1 MVLRRAACLGQPPA
15 WIQRTHMR
23 SLHPVTFSLLCAIT
37 LAAQP
42 ATKPSLRLEVDG
54 TDAARNFFHAKGTMP
69 VAPGVLT
76 LAYPEWIP
84 GNHRPSGPVMNMTGL
99 RIEGGGKNIRWQRDL
114 KNMYEIHVQVPAGV
128 NEITASF
135 DEITNTGVAGGS
147 GPSASENVLDVNW
160 NQVVLY
166 PANASSDDVQVKA
179 SIHLPEGW
187 KFGTALT
194 PSGQNDSIVEF
205 EPVSLTTL
213 VDSPLIAGSHY
224 KQIELTNAGESPRHV
239 IDLVGE
245 SEAAINMS
253 ASDITAYKKLVAE
266 TGALFGARHYRHYDL
281 LLTLSDEVGG
291 RGLEHHESSDNA
303 PGEKGLTDPSTHL
316 LNAGLMP
323 HEFTHSWNGKYRRPT
338 GLATRNYQEPMTGD
352 LLWVYEGLTDYLG
365 NVLTARTGLWTPKQ
379 YQESLAETAAALD
392 HRAGR
397 SWRSLE
403 DTAVSVQML
412 RLAPGGWQN
421 WRRGLDYYP
430 EGELIWL
437 EVDTRIRQLTNNQK
451 SLDDFCRAFHGG
463 QSGPPTVVPYNFN
476 DIVTALNAVA
486 PYDWASLLNERVNA
500 VQPRAPLGG
509 IEQGGWRLVYN
520 DTPNE
525 MAKALEGVAKMAN
538 FTYSLGFYVSAE
550 SGALGDVIVGSPAFK
565 AGLGPGMKLIAVNGR
580 KYSGSRLNA
589 ALGASRGTSQPIDL
603 LVENAHKFKTY
614 TIGYHD
620 GPRHPHLVRVA
631 DKPDLLDDV
640 IKPRTGGPTPV
651 SQ

>member
-1 MVLRRAACLGQPPA
+1 MARSIRLLALLFCTAALFAQ
-15 WIQRTHMR
+15 T
-23 SLHPVTFSLLCAIT
+23 VTR
-37 LAAQP
+37 
-42 ATKPSLRLEVDG
+42 PSLRLEVDA
-54 TDAARNFFHAKGTMP
+54 TDAARNFFHAKVTMP
-69 VAPGVLT
+69 VTPGQLT

-84 GNHRPSGPVMNMTGL
+84 GNHRPSGPIMNMTGL
-99 RIEGGGKNIRWQRDL
+99 HIEGGGKAIPWQRDL
-114 KNMYEIHVQVPAGV
+114 RQMYEIHVQVPAGV
-128 NEITASF
+128 GEITASF
-135 DEITNTGVAGGS
+135 DEITNSGVAGGS
-147 GPSASENVLDVNW
+147 GASASENVLDVNW

-166 PANASSDDVQVKA
+166 PANASSDDVQVKP
-179 SIHLPEGW
+179 SIHLPDGW

-194 PSGQNDSIVEF
+194 VADQSSGLVEF

-224 KQIELTNAGESPRHV
+224 RRIELTAAGESPRHL

-253 ASDITAYKKLVAE
+253 ASDVAAYKRLVAE

-323 HEFTHSWNGKYRRPT
+323 HEFTHSWNGKYRRPA

-365 NVLTARTGLWTPKQ
+365 NVLTGRIGLWTQKQ
-379 YQESLAETAAALD
+379 YQESLAETAASLD
-392 HRAGR
+392 YRAGR

-451 SLDDFCRAFHGG
+451 SLDDFCHAFYGG
-463 QSGPPTVVPYNFN
+463 QSGPPTVVPYSF
-476 DIVTALNAVA
+476 DDVVRALNAVA
-486 PYDWASLLNERVNA
+486 PYDWAALLRDRVYA

-525 MAKALEGVAKMAN
+525 MMKAVEGVARMAN

-550 SGALGDVIVGSPAFK
+550 SGTLGDVIVGSPAFK
-565 AGLGPGMKLIAVNGR
+565 AGLGPGMKMIAVNGR

-589 ALGASRGTSQPIDL
+589 ALVASRGTNQPVEL

-614 TIGYHD
+614 TIDYHD
-620 GPRHPHLVRVA
+620 GPRHPHLERVA

-640 IKPRTGGPTPV
+640 IKPRTGAPTRV

>member
-1 MVLRRAACLGQPPA
+1 MVRSIRLLALLFCTAALFAQ
-15 WIQRTHMR
+15 T
-23 SLHPVTFSLLCAIT
+23 VTR
-37 LAAQP
+37 
-42 ATKPSLRLEVDG
+42 PSLRLEVDA
-54 TDAARNFFHAKGTMP
+54 TDAARNFFHAKVTMP
-69 VAPGVLT
+69 VTPGQLT

-84 GNHRPSGPVMNMTGL
+84 GNHRPSGPIMNMTGL
-99 RIEGGGKNIRWQRDL
+99 HIEGGGKTISWQRDL
-114 KNMYEIHVQVPAGV
+114 RQMYEIHVQVPAGV
-128 NEITASF
+128 GEITASF
-135 DEITNTGVAGGS
+135 DEITNSGVAGGS
-147 GPSASENVLDVNW
+147 GASASENVLDVNW

-166 PANASSDDVQVKA
+166 PANASSDDVQVKP
-179 SIHLPEGW
+179 SIHLPDGW

-194 PSGQNDSIVEF
+194 VAGQSGGLVEF

-224 KQIELTNAGESPRHV
+224 RQIELTPAGESPRHV
-239 IDLVGE
+239 IDLVGG

-253 ASDITAYKKLVAE
+253 ASDVAAYKRLVAE

-323 HEFTHSWNGKYRRPT
+323 HEFTHSWNGKYRRPA

-365 NVLTARTGLWTPKQ
+365 NVLTGRIGLWTQKQ
-379 YQESLAETAAALD
+379 YQESLAETAASLD
-392 HRAGR
+392 YRAGR

-430 EGELIWL
+430 EGELVWL

-451 SLDDFCRAFHGG
+451 SLDDFCRAFYGG
-463 QSGPPTVVPYNFN
+463 QSGPPTVVPYSF
-476 DIVTALNAVA
+476 DDVVRALNAVA
-486 PYDWASLLNERVNA
+486 PYDWAALLRDRVYA

-525 MAKALEGVAKMAN
+525 MMKAVEGVARMAN

-550 SGALGDVIVGSPAFK
+550 SGTLGDVIVGSPAFK
-565 AGLGPGMKLIAVNGR
+565 AGLGPGMKMIAVNGR

-589 ALGASRGTSQPIDL
+589 ALVASRGTNQPVEL

-614 TIGYHD
+614 TIDYHD
-620 GPRHPHLVRVA
+620 GPRHPHLERVA

-640 IKPRTGGPTPV
+640 IKPRTGAPTRV

>member
-1 MVLRRAACLGQPPA
+1 
-15 WIQRTHMR
+15 MR
-23 SLHPVTFSLLCAIT
+23 SRHSAAVVLLFCAVS
-37 LAAQP
+37 LAAQAP
-42 ATKPSLRLEVDG
+42 SRPSLRLEVDA
-54 TDAARNFFHAKGTMP
+54 TDAARNFFHAKVTMP
-69 VAPGVLT
+69 VAPGALT

-84 GNHRPSGPVMNMTGL
+84 GNHRPSGPIMNMTGL
-99 RIEGGGKNIRWQRDL
+99 RIEGGGKTVPWQRDL
-114 KNMYEIHVQVPAGV
+114 KDMYEIHVQVPAGV

-135 DEITNTGVAGGS
+135 DEITNSSVAGGS
-147 GPSASENVLDVNW
+147 GASASENVLDVNW

-166 PANASSDDVQVKA
+166 PANAASDDVQVKA
-179 SIHLPEGW
+179 SIHLPDGW

-194 PSGQNDSIVEF
+194 PARQNGSAVEF

-224 KQIELTNAGESPRHV
+224 RQVELTGAGESPRHV
-239 IDLVGE
+239 IDIVGE

-253 ASDITAYKKLVAE
+253 ASDVTAYKKLVAE

-323 HEFTHSWNGKYRRPT
+323 HEFTHSWNGKYRRPA

-397 SWRSLE
+397 AWRSLE

-463 QSGPPTVVPYNFN
+463 QSGPPAVVPYNF
-476 DIVTALNAVA
+476 DDLVRALNAVA
-486 PYDWASLLNERVNA
+486 PYDWAALLRDRVYA

-525 MAKALEGVAKMAN
+525 MMKAVEGVARMAN

-550 SGALGDVIVGSPAFK
+550 SGTLGDVIVGSPAFK
-565 AGLGPGMKLIAVNGR
+565 AGLGPGMKMIAVNGR

-589 ALGASRGTSQPIDL
+589 ALVASRGTNQPIEL
-603 LVENAHKFKTY
+603 IVENAHHFQTY
-614 TIGYHD
+614 TLDYHD
-620 GPRHPHLVRVA
+620 GPRHPHLERA
-631 DKPDLLDDV
+631 ANKPDLLDDV
-640 IKPRTGGPTPV
+640 LKPRTGVPTPV

>member
-1 MVLRRAACLGQPPA
+1 MR
-15 WIQRTHMR
+15 WIY
-23 SLHPVTFSLLCAIT
+23 SAILSFFCAVTLV
-37 LAAQP
+37 AQAP
-42 ATKPSLRLEVDG
+42 SKPSFRLEVDA
-54 TDAARNFFHAKGTMP
+54 TDASRNFFHAKVTMP
-69 VAPGVLT
+69 VTSGALT

-84 GNHRPSGPVMNMTGL
+84 GNHRPSGPIMNMTGL
-99 RIEGGGKNIRWQRDL
+99 RIEGGGKTIPWQRDL
-114 KNMYEIHVQVPAGV
+114 KDMYAVHVQVPAGV

-135 DEITNTGVAGGS
+135 DEITNSGVAGGS
-147 GPSASENVLDVNW
+147 GASASENVLDVNW
-160 NQVVLY
+160 NQLVLY
-166 PANASSDDVQVKA
+166 PANAASDDVQVKA
-179 SIHLPEGW
+179 SIHLPDGW

-194 PSGQNDSIVEF
+194 PVNQNGSAVEF
-205 EPVSLTTL
+205 QPVSLTTL

-224 KQIELTNAGESPRHV
+224 RQVELTASGETPRHV
-239 IDLVGE
+239 IDIVGE

-253 ASDITAYKKLVAE
+253 ASDVTAYKKLVAE

-303 PGEKGLTDPSTHL
+303 PGEKGLTDPNTHL

-338 GLATRNYQEPMTGD
+338 GLAIRNYQEPMTGD

-365 NVLTARTGLWTPKQ
+365 NILTARIGLWTPKQ
-379 YQESLAETAAALD
+379 YQESIAETAAALD

-463 QSGPPTVVPYNFN
+463 QSGPPAVVPYNFD
-476 DIVTALNAVA
+476 DIVKGLNAVA

-525 MAKALEGVAKMAN
+525 MMKATEGVARMAS
-538 FTYSLGFYVSAE
+538 FTYSLGFYVSGE

-565 AGLGPGMKLIAVNGR
+565 AGIGPGMKLIAVNGR
-580 KYSGSRLNA
+580 KYSGSSLNT
-589 ALGASRGTSQPIDL
+589 ALITSRGTNQPIEL
-603 LVENAHKFKTY
+603 LIENAHKFKTY
-614 TIGYHD
+614 TIDYHD
-620 GPRHPHLVRVA
+620 GPRHPHLERVPE
-631 DKPDLLDDV
+631 KPDLLDDV
-640 IKPRTGGPTPV
+640 IKPKSGASTPV

>member
-1 MVLRRAACLGQPPA
+1 
-15 WIQRTHMR
+15 MR
-23 SLHPVTFSLLCAIT
+23 SIHSAILSLFCAVS
-37 LAAQP
+37 LVAQAP
-42 ATKPSLRLEVDG
+42 SKPTIRLEVDG
-54 TDAARNFFHAKGTMP
+54 TDAARNFFHAKVTLA
-69 VAPGVLT
+69 VSPGALT

-84 GNHRPSGPVMNMTGL
+84 GNHRPSGPIMNMTGL
-99 RIEGGGKNIRWQRDL
+99 RIEGGGKTIPWQRDP
-114 KNMYEIHVQVPAGV
+114 KDMYAVHVQVPAGV
-128 NEITASF
+128 SEIVASF
-135 DEITNTGVAGGS
+135 DEITNSGVAGGS
-147 GPSASENVLDVNW
+147 GASASENVLDVNW
-160 NQVVLY
+160 NQLVLY
-166 PANASSDDVQVKA
+166 PANAASDDVQVKA
-179 SIHLPEGW
+179 SIHLPDGW

-194 PSGQNDSIVEF
+194 PTGQNGSVVEF

-213 VDSPLIAGSHY
+213 VDSPLIAGSHHR
-224 KQIELTNAGESPRHV
+224 QIELTPAGESPRHV

-253 ASDITAYKKLVAE
+253 ASDVSAYKKLVAE

-303 PGEKGLTDPSTHL
+303 PGEKALSDPSTHL
-316 LNAGLMP
+316 LNAGLLP
-323 HEFTHSWNGKYRRPT
+323 HEFTHSWNGKYRRPV

-403 DTAVSVQML
+403 DSAVSVQML

-463 QSGPPTVVPYNFN
+463 QSGPPAVFPYNFD
-476 DIVTALNAVA
+476 DIVRALNAVA
-486 PYDWASLLNERVNA
+486 PYDWAGLLRDHVYA

-525 MAKALEGVAKMAN
+525 MMKATEGVAKMAN
-538 FTYSLGFYVSAE
+538 FTYSLGFYVSGE
-550 SGALGDVIVGSPAFK
+550 SATLGDVIVGSPAFK
-565 AGLGPGMKLIAVNGR
+565 AGLGPGMKMIAVNGR
-580 KYSGSRLNA
+580 KYSSSRLNA
-589 ALGASRGTSQPIDL
+589 ALTASRGTNQPIEL

-614 TIGYHD
+614 ALDYHD
-620 GPRHPHLVRVA
+620 GPRHPHLERVP
-631 DKPDLLDDV
+631 DKADLLDDV
-640 IKPRTGGPTPV
+640 IKPRSEASTRV

>member
-1 MVLRRAACLGQPPA
+1 MRRIAP
-15 WIQRTHMR
+15 
-23 SLHPVTFSLLCAIT
+23 LLCLLCIS
-37 LAAQP
+37 LFAQ
-42 ATKPSLRLEVDG
+42 TVSKPLSKSTIRLEVDA
-54 TDAARNFFHAKGTMP
+54 TDPGRNFFHAKLTMP
-69 VAPGVLT
+69 VSPGPLT

-84 GNHRPSGPVMNMTGL
+84 GNHRPSGPIVNMTGL
-99 RIEGGGKNIRWQRDL
+99 HIQAAGHEIAWQRDL
-114 KNMYEIHVQVPAGV
+114 KQMYEIHLQVPAGV
-128 NEITASF
+128 SEITASL

-166 PANASSDDVQVKA
+166 PANASSDDVQVTP
-179 SIHLPEGW
+179 SIHLPDGW
-187 KFGTALT
+187 KFGTALNVAT
-194 PSGQNDSIVEF
+194 QNGSVVAF

-224 KQIELTNAGESPRHV
+224 KQIELTGPGESPKHV
-239 IDLVGE
+239 MDLVGE
-245 SEAAINMS
+245 SDAAINMS
-253 ASDITAYKKLVAE
+253 ASDIAAYKRLVAE
-266 TGALFGARHYRHYDL
+266 TGALFGARHYRQYHI

-291 RGLEHHESSDNA
+291 RGLEHHESSDNG
-303 PGEKGLTDPSTHL
+303 PGEKALTDPSTHL

-365 NVLTARTGLWTPKQ
+365 NVLTARIGLWTPKQ

-437 EVDTRIRQLTNNQK
+437 EVDTKIRQLTNNQR
-451 SLDDFCRAFHGG
+451 SLNDFCKAFHGG
-463 QSGPPTVVPYNFN
+463 QSGPPKVVPYTFN
-476 DIVTALNAVA
+476 DVVRALNEVA
-486 PYDWASLLNERVNA
+486 PYDWAALLNERVNSI
-500 VQPRAPLGG
+500 QPHAPMGG

-525 MAKALEGVAKMAN
+525 LMRATEGVAKMAS
-538 FTYSLGFYVSAE
+538 FTYSLGFWINQE
-550 SGALGDVIVGSPAFK
+550 SGNFGDVIVGSPAFK

-580 KYSGSRLNA
+580 KWSSTALNA
-589 ALGASRGTSQPIDL
+589 ALLASRNSKQPIEL
-603 LVENAHKFKTY
+603 VVENAHHFKTY
-614 TIGYHD
+614 SIDYHD
-620 GPRHPHLVRVA
+620 GPRHPHLERVS
-631 DKPDLLDDV
+631 DKPDLLGDILKARATAAPV
-640 IKPRTGGPTPV
+640 RV

>member
-1 MVLRRAACLGQPPA
+1 MR
-15 WIQRTHMR
+15 WID
-23 SLHPVTFSLLCAIT
+23 SAILSFFFTVT
-37 LAAQP
+37 LAAQAP
-42 ATKPSLRLEVDG
+42 SKPSLRLEVDA
-54 TDAARNFFHAKGTMP
+54 TDAARNFFHAKMTMAVTP
-69 VAPGVLT
+69 SALT

-84 GNHRPSGPVMNMTGL
+84 GNHRPSGPIMNMTGL
-99 RIEGGGKNIRWQRDL
+99 RIEGGGKTIPWQRDL
-114 KNMYEIHVQVPAGV
+114 KDMYAVHVQVPAGV
-128 NEITASF
+128 SEITASF
-135 DEITNTGVAGGS
+135 DEITNSGVAGGS
-147 GPSASENVLDVNW
+147 GASASENVLDVNW
-160 NQVVLY
+160 NQLVLY
-166 PANASSDDVQVKA
+166 PANAPSDDVQVKA
-179 SIHLPEGW
+179 SIHLPDGW

-194 PSGQNDSIVEF
+194 VAGQNDSIVEF

-463 QSGPPTVVPYNFN
+463 QSGPPAVVPYNFN
-476 DIVTALNAVA
+476 DIIKGLNAVA
-486 PYDWASLLNERVNA
+486 PYDWASLLNERVNT
-500 VQPRAPLGG
+500 VQPRAPLAG

-550 SGALGDVIVGSPAFK
+550 GGTLGDVIVGSPAFK
-565 AGLGPGMKLIAVNGR
+565 AGLGPGMKMIAVNGR

-589 ALGASRGTSQPIDL
+589 ALTASRGTNQPIEL

-614 TIGYHD
+614 TIDYHD
-620 GPRHPHLVRVA
+620 GPRHPHLERVPE
-631 DKPDLLDDV
+631 KTDLLDDL
-640 IKPRTGGPTPV
+640 IQPRAGENSGNF
-651 SQ
+651 

>member
-1 MVLRRAACLGQPPA
+1 MARSIRLLALLFCTAALFAQ
-15 WIQRTHMR
+15 T
-23 SLHPVTFSLLCAIT
+23 VTR
-37 LAAQP
+37 
-42 ATKPSLRLEVDG
+42 PSLRLEVDA
-54 TDAARNFFHAKGTMP
+54 TDAARNFFHAKVTMP
-69 VAPGVLT
+69 VTPGQLT

-84 GNHRPSGPVMNMTGL
+84 GNHRPSGPIMNMTGL
-99 RIEGGGKNIRWQRDL
+99 HIEGGGKAIPWQRDL
-114 KNMYEIHVQVPAGV
+114 RQMYEIHVQVPAGV
-128 NEITASF
+128 GEITASF
-135 DEITNTGVAGGS
+135 DEITNSGVAGGS
-147 GPSASENVLDVNW
+147 GASASENVLDVNW

-166 PANASSDDVQVKA
+166 PANASSDDVQVKP
-179 SIHLPEGW
+179 SIHLPDGW

-194 PSGQNDSIVEF
+194 VADQSSGLVEF

-224 KQIELTNAGESPRHV
+224 RRIELTAAGESPRHL

-253 ASDITAYKKLVAE
+253 ASDVAAYKRLVAE

-323 HEFTHSWNGKYRRPT
+323 HEFTHSWNGKYRRPA

-365 NVLTARTGLWTPKQ
+365 NVLTGRIGLWTQKQ
-379 YQESLAETAAALD
+379 YQESLAETAASLD
-392 HRAGR
+392 YRAGR

-451 SLDDFCRAFHGG
+451 SLDDFCHAFYGG
-463 QSGPPTVVPYNFN
+463 QSGPPTVVPYSF
-476 DIVTALNAVA
+476 DDVVRALNAVA
-486 PYDWASLLNERVNA
+486 PYDWAALLRDRVYA

-525 MAKALEGVAKMAN
+525 MMKAVEGVARMAN

-550 SGALGDVIVGSPAFK
+550 SGTLGDVIVGSPAFK
-565 AGLGPGMKLIAVNGR
+565 AGLGPGMKMIAVNGR

-589 ALGASRGTSQPIDL
+589 ALVASRGTNQSIEL

-614 TIGYHD
+614 TIDYHD
-620 GPRHPHLVRVA
+620 GPRHPHLERVS

-640 IKPRTGGPTPV
+640 IKPRTGAPTRV

>member
-1 MVLRRAACLGQPPA
+1 MARSIRLLALLFCTAALFAQ
-15 WIQRTHMR
+15 T
-23 SLHPVTFSLLCAIT
+23 VTR
-37 LAAQP
+37 
-42 ATKPSLRLEVDG
+42 PSLRLEVDA
-54 TDAARNFFHAKGTMP
+54 TDAARNFFHAKVTMP
-69 VAPGVLT
+69 VTPGQLT

-84 GNHRPSGPVMNMTGL
+84 GNHRPSGPIMNMTGL
-99 RIEGGGKNIRWQRDL
+99 HIEGGGKAIPWQRDL
-114 KNMYEIHVQVPAGV
+114 RQMYEIHVQVPAGV
-128 NEITASF
+128 GEITASF
-135 DEITNTGVAGGS
+135 DEITNSGVAGGS
-147 GPSASENVLDVNW
+147 GASASENVLDVNW
-160 NQVVLY
+160 NQVLLY
-166 PANASSDDVQVKA
+166 PANASSDDVQVKP
-179 SIHLPEGW
+179 SIHLPDGW

-194 PSGQNDSIVEF
+194 VADQSSGLVEF

-224 KQIELTNAGESPRHV
+224 RRIELTAAGESPRHL

-253 ASDITAYKKLVAE
+253 ASDVAAYKRLVAE

-323 HEFTHSWNGKYRRPT
+323 HEFTHSWNGKYRRPA

-365 NVLTARTGLWTPKQ
+365 NVLTGRIGLWTQKQ
-379 YQESLAETAAALD
+379 YQESLAETAASLD
-392 HRAGR
+392 YRAGR

-437 EVDTRIRQLTNNQK
+437 EVDTRIRQLTNSQK
-451 SLDDFCRAFHGG
+451 SLDDFCHAFYGG
-463 QSGPPTVVPYNFN
+463 QSGPPTVVPYSF
-476 DIVTALNAVA
+476 DDVVRALNAVA
-486 PYDWASLLNERVNA
+486 PYDWAALLRDRVYA

-525 MAKALEGVAKMAN
+525 MMKSVEGVARMAN

-550 SGALGDVIVGSPAFK
+550 SGTLGDVIVGSPAFK
-565 AGLGPGMKLIAVNGR
+565 AGLGPGMKMIAVNGR

-589 ALGASRGTSQPIDL
+589 ALVASRGTNQSIEL

-614 TIGYHD
+614 TIDYHD
-620 GPRHPHLVRVA
+620 GPRHPHLERVS

-640 IKPRTGGPTPV
+640 IKPRTGAPTRV

>member
-1 MVLRRAACLGQPPA
+1 
-15 WIQRTHMR
+15 
-23 SLHPVTFSLLCAIT
+23 
-37 LAAQP
+37 
-42 ATKPSLRLEVDG
+42 
-54 TDAARNFFHAKGTMP
+54 
-69 VAPGVLT
+69 
-76 LAYPEWIP
+76 
-84 GNHRPSGPVMNMTGL
+84 
-99 RIEGGGKNIRWQRDL
+99 
-114 KNMYEIHVQVPAGV
+114 
-128 NEITASF
+128 
-135 DEITNTGVAGGS
+135 
-147 GPSASENVLDVNW
+147 
-160 NQVVLY
+160 
-166 PANASSDDVQVKA
+166 
-179 SIHLPEGW
+179 
-187 KFGTALT
+187 
-194 PSGQNDSIVEF
+194 
-205 EPVSLTTL
+205 
-213 VDSPLIAGSHY
+213 
-224 KQIELTNAGESPRHV
+224 V

-323 HEFTHSWNGKYRRPT
+323 HEFTHSWNGKYRRPA
-338 GLATRNYQEPMTGD
+338 GLATRNYQDPMTGD

-365 NVLTARTGLWTPKQ
+365 NVLTARIGLWTPKQ

-463 QSGPPTVVPYNFN
+463 QSGPPAVVPYNFN
-476 DIVTALNAVA
+476 DIVNGLNAVA
-486 PYDWASLLNERVNA
+486 LYDWGSLLHERVDA

-509 IEQGGWRLVYN
+509 IEQGGWRLIYN

-550 SGALGDVIVGSPAFK
+550 SGMLGDVLVGSPAFK

-580 KYSGSRLNA
+580 KYSGSRLNT
-589 ALGASRGTSQPIDL
+589 ALVVSHGTNQPIEL

-614 TIGYHD
+614 TIDYHD
-620 GPRHPHLVRVA
+620 GPRHPHLERVA
-631 DKPDLLDDV
+631 EKPDLLDDV
-640 IKPRTGGPTPV
+640 IKPRAGASGGRF
-651 SQ
+651 